1 MYLDSCDFLVLL
13 AKADAHKNPRNL
25 GMLLLCEPF
34 EGVIV
39 ADKPDIKAE
48 TRQESKLADP
58 INFGRLEVEAQ
69 MRELG
74 KRAIPLDT
82 KLPAAF
88 AGGGADLTIVDKQIA
103 GHIADA
109 RAKMTPEQLARAEK
123 AADFPYR
130 VIEAAGNRGSIPDVS
145 AHRRGQEA
153 IPVER
158 QADVNRWIAA
168 AGKIGEKS
176 EVTARPGE
184 TYSSIARD
192 LIAEREGRRPSKTEV
207 HVMATAIAEYNG
219 KTGDQANSLKV
230 DEVVKLPPMR
240 KAV

>member
-25 GMLLLCEPF
+25 GMLLLCKPLEDL
-34 EGVIV
+34 IV
-39 ADKPDIKAE
+39 ADKADVKAE

-58 INFGRLEVEAQ
+58 LNLGRLEVEAQ

-82 KLPAAF
+82 TLPKAF
-88 AGGGADLTIVDKQIA
+88 TSGADLTIVDNQIA

-123 AADFPYR
+123 AADLPHR
-130 VIEAAGNRGSIPDVS
+130 VIEAAGNRGPIPEVS
-145 AHRRGQEA
+145 VHRRSQEA
-153 IPVER
+153 VPVER
-158 QADVNRWIAA
+158 QADVNRWIVA
-168 AGKIGEKS
+168 AGRIGEKS